1 MISLIAAIGKNN
13 ELGKDNELIWHLKK
27 DLAYFKETTLNHQ
40 VVMGLN
46 TYLSIGMPLPK
57 RTNIV
62 LTTHQELIHN
72 ENVIIYDSL
81 DKLKNDLLN
90 TPEEVFIIGGA
101 SLYQTFYPIADK
113 MYLTE
118 IEDSHEADVYFPKI
132 NDNEWNKQIIEELV
146 ENGIKY
152 AFTIYE
158 RKVK

>member
-13 ELGKDNELIWHLKK
+13 ELGKDNALIWHLKK

-40 VVMGLN
+40 VIMGLN
-46 TYLSIGMPLPK
+46 TYLSIGSPLPK

-62 LTTHQELIHN
+62 LTTHQELIQDDN
-72 ENVIIYDSL
+72 IIIYDSL
-81 DKLKNDLLN
+81 DKLKEYLLN
-90 TPEEVFIIGGA
+90 TREEVFVIGGA
-101 SLYQTFYPIADK
+101 SLYKAIYPIADK

-118 IEDSHEADVYFPKI
+118 IADNREADAYFPMI
-132 NDNEWNKQIIEELV
+132 DGNDWHKKIIENME
-146 ENGIKY
+146 ENGVKY